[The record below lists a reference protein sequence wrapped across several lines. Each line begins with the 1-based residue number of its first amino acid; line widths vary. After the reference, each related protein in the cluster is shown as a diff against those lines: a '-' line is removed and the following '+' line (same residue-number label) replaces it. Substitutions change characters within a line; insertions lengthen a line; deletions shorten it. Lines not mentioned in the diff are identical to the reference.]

1 MLFPLIISVQQVFA
15 EITPR
20 GTPIPFDPRPADVSG
35 FTNYYNE
42 KWGFALDVPNE
53 WIIDDESILL
63 DEGWEQIV
71 FLTPDPD
78 YWSTYI
84 AIDYNFDNYA
94 YQGLYGNNA
103 LRELENN
110 VKDWCNLVNFN
121 DDGFTCSNFETVQT
135 EVVDDTYII
144 SYTFTEREI
153 DGTVFEKI
161 AALGVYLLSDSEYI
175 SIDVEINYDNFE
187 LHSQQVGY
195 MLTSIDYSTFASTTS
210 PIPTYPQNNELYG
223 NLNTA
228 NYYNDEFGFSIDYP
242 SGWYIDDELIQDGD
256 WFGIV
261 AFSSEYDTLETQ
273 WFDVSIQYDDYDYRG
288 ISDSQY
294 MSQLIDDLDYGCT
307 LFSIDVD
314 GYTCSNF
321 EVSDVL
327 TGRFTDYVGN
337 KWYGVY
343 YTYTENFPEGSYD
356 IALAHLEL
364 PVSNDTWILNF
375 YFDLDTYD
383 DYLGNVSAVDLVDEI
398 GSSFNIERNVITQA
412 TPAPIQKDELTCGPG
427 TAPKDGQCV
436 RIEMDSG
443 GCLIATA
450 TYGSEL
456 APQVQMLREIRDNS
470 LLQTESGTSFM
481 NSFNDFYYPFSP
493 IIADYERE
501 NPVFKEMV
509 KIAITPMITSLS
521 ILNYVDMDSEAEVLG
536 YGISLIILNIGMYVG
551 IPAAVIVG
559 IRKKF

>member
-84 AIDYNFDNYA
+84 AIDYNFDNYT